1 MAEGSLTDVVE
12 RSRIVVC
19 AGTGGVGKTT
29 TAAALALQAA
39 ERGRNAVVV
48 TIDPARRLADALG
61 CGKLV
66 NEPRLIEDAVTD
78 GDGSLHA
85 LMLDTQE
92 TFDALVRR
100 YSSTEAQAS
109 RILSSRFYRNVAG
122 SLSGTGD
129 YMAME
134 KLHELHE
141 SGRFDLIVVDTPP
154 TRNALAF
161 LDAPRL
167 ISRLLENRLYRVLVT
182 PTRGVART
190 ASSAVHLVVRQLT
203 RIVGADV
210 VDDAIAFFRA
220 FDGMEHG
227 FEQRAND
234 VLALLRSDAAAFVLV
249 ASPRADTVE
258 EAGHFAERL
267 GESDIDVR
275 ALVVNRAT
283 PSFGAASSEP
293 VDSPAAEAWRDF
305 QALAAREQR
314 QIDVL
319 RTFAP
324 NAPVTVVPLLDEDVR
339 DLDGLRSIGLHLAG
353 WVDRTG
359 GG

>member
-1 MAEGSLTDVVE
+1 MAEPASLVDVLA

-29 TAAALALQAA
+29 TAAALAVHAA
-39 ERGRNAVVV
+39 DQGRAAMVV
-48 TIDPARRLADALG
+48 TIDPARRLADAMG
-61 CGKLV
+61 AGKLT
-66 NEPRLIEDAVTD
+66 NEPTVISGAGRA
-78 GDGSLHA
+78 GGSLHA

-100 YSSTEAQAS
+100 YSISEEQSS

-134 KLHELHE
+134 KLHDLHE

-167 ISRLLENRLYRVLVT
+167 ISRLLDNRLYRVLVT
-182 PTRGVART
+182 PTRGIART
-190 ASSAVHLVVRQLT
+190 ATSAVHVVVRQLT
-203 RIVGADV
+203 KLVGADV

-220 FDGMEHG
+220 FDGMERQ

-234 VLALLRSDAAAFVLV
+234 VLRLLRSDATTFVLV
-249 ASPRADTVE
+249 AAPRSDTID
-258 EAGHFAERL
+258 EARHFASRL
-267 GESDIDVR
+267 RASQIDVR
-275 ALVVNRAT
+275 ALVVNRVT
-283 PSFGAASSEP
+283 PTFGPEP
-293 VDSPAAEAWRDF
+293 TPDDDSPATRALRDF
-305 QALAAREQR
+305 RALAEREGHLVA
-314 QIDVL
+314 DL
-319 RTFAP
+319 RAIAP
-324 NAPVTVVPLLDEDVR
+324 TAPIVEVPLLDHDVQ
-339 DLDGLRSIGLHLAG
+339 DLDGLREIAVLLAG
-353 WVDRTG
+353 
-359 GG
+359 